1 MEKPCF
7 LIALFVLHMNL
18 TTGEVSSHREG
29 FMGESIH
36 LKVNSSWDEIL
47 WKYNED
53 KIAECI
59 KSNGKA
65 QYYGI
70 YRGRVSLNCS
80 DGSLTIY
87 TLTSEDK
94 GEYSAELQV
103 TPRTLTE
110 KISLEIFTRVPKPV
124 VNCTVTNSEV
134 ILECKAKSTDTT
146 YRWSS
151 TRSKIE
157 DGSIIQKLRNET
169 DDTEY
174 ICIAS
179 NERSEA
185 RSDPIKITNCIRR
198 DNLPTWSLASIA
210 VGSCAVLVIIAII
223 VSCYFYKKE
232 KTVQPAAPTASSHP
246 DPRPSAGERGDSAD
260 TKAPEEEDKPQLT
273 PKLPPK
279 PPPKPVAEKT
289 VQPAAPTPSSHPDP
303 RPSAGERSDSA
314 DTKAPEEEDKPQL
327 TPKLPPKPVA
337 EKTVRPAAPTASSHP
352 DPRPSAGERGDSA
365 DTKAPEEE
373 DKPQLTP
380 KLPPKPPP
388 KPVAE
393 KTVQPAAPTPSS
405 HPDPRPSAGERSDS
419 ADTKAPEE
427 EDKPQLTP
435 KLPPKAVAEKTVQP
449 AAPTASSHPDPRP
462 SAGERG
468 DSADT
473 KAPEEEDKPQLTPKL
488 PPKPPPK
495 PVEKTVRPAAP
506 TASSH
511 PDPRPSAGERGDSAD
526 TKAPEEEDNPQL
538 RPKLPPKPVRPQL
551 PPKPVRPNLPPKP
564 VAEKTVQPAAPTA
577 SSHPDPRPSAG
588 ERGDS
593 ADTKA
598 PEEEDKPQLTPKLPP
613 KPVV

>member
-327 TPKLPPKPVA
+327 TPKLPPKPV
-337 EKTVRPAAPTASSHP
+337 
-352 DPRPSAGERGDSA
+352 
-365 DTKAPEEE
+365 
-373 DKPQLTP
+373 
-380 KLPPKPPP
+380 
-388 KPVAE
+388 E

-495 PVEKTVRPAAP
+495 PVAEKTVRPAAP